1 MRQRAL
7 KNSKILLTDF
17 PRKPSSAHAVFQRNP
32 APRRQGACAPG
43 GHCLSPDDLVPIKLL
58 AMRTSAAQALLL
70 ALFLTG
76 CATGTAT
83 RSVSTHSDQ
92 NSDAVNSVTPASI
105 EYVELPFGASNYC
118 VFAEGRQ
125 IQVESRDMLELSDD
139 LPLNIRMRQAMVDA
153 NAKEW
158 KAVLVFA
165 GMDPSTPLDQHA
177 GMVGGL
183 DTVKGMLTYFQAS
196 DGIEFLVD
204 NHAMALWYRSVK
216 GPWTCVVSG
225 VNVVKLLGGN
235 YPHLPVC
242 YAGATRFLVAETL
255 PGRIAADQSGPEL
268 KAHCATFLIDCGTGR
283 VIERSEAVT
292 YSYNPPLVLP
302 REWKEKYGIKV
313 EPSPSP
319 KPGPP
324 HR

>member
-1 MRQRAL
+1 
-7 KNSKILLTDF
+7 
-17 PRKPSSAHAVFQRNP
+17 
-32 APRRQGACAPG
+32 
-43 GHCLSPDDLVPIKLL
+43 
-58 AMRTSAAQALLL
+58 MRTSAAQAFLL

-83 RSVSTHSDQ
+83 RSVSTHSVQ
-92 NSDAVNSVTPASI
+92 NSDATKSVTPASI
-105 EYVELPFGASNYC
+105 EYVELPFGSSNYC

-125 IQVESRDMLELSDD
+125 ILVESRDILGLSDD

-165 GMDPSTPLDQHA
+165 GMEPSTPLDQHA

-225 VNVVKLLGGN
+225 VNVVKPLGGN

-242 YAGATRFLVAETL
+242 YAGAKRFLVAETL
-255 PGRIAADQSGPEL
+255 PGRIAADQGGPEL

-302 REWKEKYGIKV
+302 REWKENRDQGRTKSFTKTGSAASVSTLNRRDALHDYGRLRTQSSRQPRMRLSSSAALQS
-313 EPSPSP
+313 EPGGVKLASV
-319 KPGPP
+319 KQMRG
-324 HR
+324 